1 MCLLLV
7 VEAFFIYFR
16 LVWFFLFCFAGWGCK
31 VFDGVKERFMDGW
44 VGGIYRHGGGGLLW
58 FMALFGTVF
67 YGE

>member
-1 MCLLLV
+1 MY
-7 VEAFFIYFR
+7 FFG
-16 LVWFFLFCFAGWGCK
+16 FAGWGCK

-58 FMALFGTVF
+58 FMALFGTVS